1 MKVYRIFGSVFVLFL
16 LWECAAMMMQNDWLM
31 PYPQDVFLYMKQQVF
46 QASFYQT
53 VSITLFR
60 SLLGLGLSFVLA
72 CMCAYVSYCSPRF
85 RDLSY
90 PLLLLTRSVPNISYI
105 LFVFIWFGSERSTT
119 IISFLILFP
128 TIYSSM
134 YQGFLHINQD
144 LKNVIRMYPKKQ
156 WYLIRRVYIPMLEEA
171 INTSLSNGVSL
182 TFKVG
187 VMSEII
193 GQVQTGIGRSLNL
206 CRLQNDM
213 TGIFAWTGWIILIL
227 LVIEKSIQIIHHFRK
242 AQEI

>member
-1 MKVYRIFGSVFVLFL
+1 MKANRIFGSVFVLFL
-16 LWECAAMMMQNDWLM
+16 IWEFAAVIMQNDWLM
-31 PYPQDVFLYMKQQVF
+31 PYPLDVFQYMKQQVL

-60 SLLGLGLSFVLA
+60 SLLGLGLSFTLA
-72 CMCAYVSYCSPRF
+72 CTCAYAAYCSQRF
-85 RDLSY
+85 QDIFY
-90 PLLLLTRSVPNISYI
+90 PLLLLTRSLPNISYI

-134 YQGFLHINQD
+134 YQGFLHIDQD

-156 WYLIRRVYIPMLEEA
+156 WYCIRRVYIPMLEEA
-171 INTSLSNGVSL
+171 INTSLSNGISL

-227 LVIEKSIQIIHHFRK
+227 LVIEKSMHVIDRLRK
-242 AQEI
+242 AQD